1 MDAFEAC
8 ARVGFG
14 WYLPSIEELKVL
26 AALVPEVNHGAY
38 WSSTEDSNDTAY
50 CLSRGVEQKLPEKN
64 QSGVIAVRRFRYDGN
79 ALASVG
85 TLYKQ
90 ENGVAYE
97 YKILASTY
105 EYGTV
110 KQSSFTRLIRFTE
123 KTVLSGIHL
132 FKGLLF
138 FHDRLVNEPYKLNI
152 ERARDLNYYESEDTM
167 KVVKRPPDMPTIEA
181 RSVAGSAENFRYG
194 AYQFAARYEYEDGEM
209 SAISPYSGMA
219 FNFPNAGSDGEV
231 QKDFLFMGAVIIG
244 GVPDEGKGTL
254 TKMWSEDGIKFK
266 RDNLTLFDEYDGKA
280 KIINQVIVK
289 SMCTSRDG
297 KVIVGVLGTS
307 AVVVEDNEVR
317 CIDSGKSSHF
327 VSACVNEMGSNI
339 LFLRT
344 WGEGKDDCPFYI
356 YKCVEVNGKKKLEV
370 VWQGDKGGLSNYKGG
385 PYTMQRGL
393 AMNASGNVCYALK
406 RYALCKSND
415 YGKEGSWSEIAT
427 KVVIF
432 PGSDVGNAAVCL
444 QHVCCSADGQVVYV
458 SCGNHL
464 SVSRDEGKTWKA
476 IFNKVSG
483 YNIFSIDCSAD
494 GRVIARSGNL
504 AVSENFGTSW
514 NTEMSYVRVPSVE
527 IPYAGYMTCGIAVS
541 ESGDC
546 IFMTEAIVINGSTG
560 YFYPFC
566 SKDKGHVFRYIDA
579 NRGGVSSSYW
589 SNMFFGAKALPD
601 SSLSDTTV
609 TNRTTEVAI
618 RYNTGDRHVKAI
630 HLLMKNGANMYK
642 IHRIEKA
649 GLPDHSIQEY
659 VFRNQGL
666 YAQVAQKDV
675 VKLYDNVPLRVR
687 TSKVIQNALMY
698 GGYVDG
704 HDSAV
709 KVDATIE
716 IANETGSRG
725 DFSLKC
731 NTIQTY
737 GLVYYDAF
745 GRCGPVQLI
754 GDVYTDKV
762 TKDIKAP
769 KRVARI
775 TLRHQAPDW
784 AVKYKFVRKSMAI
797 RFDGIHGFDNACVY
811 NHKIYLEITT
821 RTNIVASVGDMLEL
835 VYESSE
841 KGKKALGTEFQV
853 IGYEDVISDN
863 KTEVTLP
870 RGRYMVIEC
879 PTQEGFTQTEVETKA
894 SLFLSG
900 YFYLVY
906 HEKVED
912 SKVYQETPF
921 EFAVMNR
928 LHQGNVKNQDRAGEA
943 VCRLDGDGDV
953 ILLDNPNREINRLL
967 GGAIFTTLGRTNAL
981 VDNFKETDRQAGLC
995 VSEPYVDDTGYNGLS
1010 SFNLSLVNYKDLDDG
1025 HGEIELIDGYGTD
1038 VDVYQRERC
1047 SQVQYRKNI
1056 LATASGDSQVAQSQ
1070 DIFGEQLMY
1079 GGDWGMSDFRTYARW
1094 GNARYFVD
1102 AKRGVVLRKEAGSLA
1117 PVSDW
1122 GMKDWFFD
1130 RLRAGSEL
1138 MGCFD
1143 PRHGAYLLALGDGI
1157 INFLEAAK
1165 GWSSFFTIQ
1174 PDRLVNTPR
1183 GVFSFKDGKLYRH
1196 DTRENECRLYG
1207 QDADVVVEVVCNEWA
1222 DVVKVFNA
1230 LLLETTD
1237 KPYRVEFRSGG
1248 QQTVIDD
1255 SFFEKQEG
1263 LYLSCIPM
1271 GAGEGDYV
1279 TAGVCMQPYLGSMI
1293 PLANPDSTA
1302 VHVGD
1307 KVYVVQM
1314 GADEVMGEPLSAGVV
1329 QEVGSNYLTLDKQV
1343 DVKAGSLI
1351 ICTDASQ
1358 INGEPQRGRHLGI
1371 KLFFRPQ
1378 GKLLVRSIQVDVDE
1392 SKI

>member
-219 FNFPNAGSDGEV
+219 FNLIARTKDD
-231 QKDFLFMGAVIIG
+231 QKDFTSVNMVKVVINPVTKKKELVKVYSKDGNTFSETTIQLKSNFDGGNTDIAQNSTFICGCSAARDKDLVVGAVG
-244 GVPDEGKGTL
+244 GGGFILSDENYSLRNGI
-254 TKMWSEDGIKFK
+254 SEWVTGGCT
-266 RDNLTLFDEYDGKA
+266 NYDGSIA
-280 KIINQVIVK
+280 LFSAVGDENVMIYRLDRSGVRPMLRVSKIIDGGTYDKFENEYVHRNYMLRMLAMNYDGNLCYALSKDAIW
-289 SMCTSRDG
+289 CTTDGGTTPNGWKRLAGVEDIFKDMAEREWKALLNVCCSSDGKVVYVATSSRLGVSRDG
-297 KVIVGVLGTS
+297 
-307 AVVVEDNEVR
+307 
-317 CIDSGKSSHF
+317 
-327 VSACVNEMGSNI
+327 
-339 LFLRT
+339 
-344 WGEGKDDCPFYI
+344 
-356 YKCVEVNGKKKLEV
+356 GKKWESYEIKNDLFR
-370 VWQGDKGGLSNYKGG
+370 NI
-385 PYTMQRGL
+385 RG
-393 AMNASGNVCYALK
+393 MS
-406 RYALCKSND
+406 
-415 YGKEGSWSEIAT
+415 
-427 KVVIF
+427 
-432 PGSDVGNAAVCL
+432 
-444 QHVCCSADGQVVYV
+444 CSADGKRLVVSAGYYFMVSNNFGHSFEDATGFSKIDSGQVQSQIYATGCSDSGDLVFAVY
-458 SCGNHL
+458 GQ
-464 SVSRDEGKTWKA
+464 
-476 IFNKVSG
+476 
-483 YNIFSIDCSAD
+483 D
-494 GRVIARSGNL
+494 GINSGNKK
-504 AVSENFGTSW
+504 N
-514 NTEMSYVRVPSVE
+514 M
-527 IPYAGYMTCGIAVS
+527 
-541 ESGDC
+541 
-546 IFMTEAIVINGSTG
+546 
-560 YFYPFC
+560 YPLFK
-566 SKDKGHVFRYIDA
+566 SL
-579 NRGGVSSSYW
+579 NGGVHFKPSAFF
-589 SNMFFGAKALPD
+589 NMYASDVFFSKQKNVLED
-601 SSLSDTTV
+601 LSDNQI
-609 TNRTTEVAI
+609 TNRTTEVTI
-618 RYNTGDRHVKAI
+618 SYNTGDRHVKAI

-675 VKLYDNVPLRVR
+675 VKLYDNVPLCVR

-716 IANETGSRG
+716 ITNEAGSRG

-762 TKDIKAP
+762 TRYINTP

-797 RFDGIHGFDNACVY
+797 RFDGINGFDGAFVY
-811 NHKIYLEITT
+811 KGKIYLDVTSHSG
-821 RTNIVASVGDMLEL
+821 IVPSVGDMLEL
-835 VYESSE
+835 VYEP
-841 KGKKALGTEFQV
+841 KGNKPGRLGTEFQV
-853 IGYEDVISDN
+853 LGYEDIISSDN
-863 KTEVTLP
+863 VEEITLP
-870 RGRYMVIEC
+870 RGRYLVIDE
-879 PTQEGFTQTEVETKA
+879 PGLEGYNKA
-894 SLFLSG
+894 DVTGGNSDYLSS

-906 HEKVED
+906 HEKVD
-912 SKVYQETPF
+912 AGKVYQETPF

-928 LHQGNVKNQDRAGEA
+928 LHQGNVKNQDRGGEA

-1196 DTRENECRLYG
+1196 DARENECRLYG

-1248 QQTVIDD
+1248 QQTMIDD

-1279 TAGVCMQPYLGSMI
+1279 TAGVCMQPYVGSMI

-1358 INGEPQRGRHLGI
+1358 INGEPQRGRHLSI

-1392 SKI
+1392 SRI